1 MAILTQQHAARRRA
15 IRWVAILLA
24 LLVAALVGGGISP
37 AEAASPPPLESQV
50 KAAFL
55 YQFTKFVEW
64 PPQALRDNTIIIGVL
79 GDSPVADAL
88 AAIEGQEAKGRTV
101 VVKRFKGLDELE
113 FAHILFLSPDA
124 AGHLKEIQKRLE
136 HSSTLL
142 VSDVEGFARSGGM
155 INFIMVGNKIRFEIN
170 VEAAEQA
177 RLRISSQLLK
187 LARII

>member
-1 MAILTQQHAARRRA
+1 MIRR
-15 IRWVAILLA
+15 ITLLFA
-24 LLVAALVGGGISP
+24 LLVTAVVGGNVLP
-37 AEAASPPPLESQV
+37 AEAAPPPALEYQV

-55 YQFTKFVEW
+55 YQFIKFVEW
-64 PPQALRDNTIIIGVL
+64 PPQTLRDNTIIIGVL
-79 GDSPVADAL
+79 GNSPVANAL
-88 AAIEGQEAKGRTV
+88 AGIEGQEAKGRTV
-101 VVKRFKGLDELE
+101 VVKRFKTLEDLE
-113 FAHILFLSPDA
+113 FTHILFISPDA
-124 AGHLKEIQKRLE
+124 AGRLKEIQKRLE